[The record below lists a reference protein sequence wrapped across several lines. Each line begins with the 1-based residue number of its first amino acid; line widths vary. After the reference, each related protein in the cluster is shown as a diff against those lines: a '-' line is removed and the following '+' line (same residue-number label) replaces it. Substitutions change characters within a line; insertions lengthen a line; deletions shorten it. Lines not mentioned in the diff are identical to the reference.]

1 MTVNLQDAIKAL
13 ENRLLA
19 ARCHAQHWR
28 GHLSSSALS
37 TAVAAYAL
45 SQVDPQVH
53 RDHIRRAM
61 QWLADH
67 QNADGGFGDT
77 PESPSNMS
85 TTLLTRFALTVA
97 DEQLRP
103 VGERADDWLK
113 QRLGGTTDSEQ
124 IAKGVLDFYG
134 NDRTFSAPILTMGT
148 LSGYVG
154 RESTDPWSLVP
165 QLPFE
170 FSVVPSWFYRFLRL
184 QVVSYAL
191 PALIAV
197 GLIRHREKPSA
208 NAVARGLRNGLT
220 PRCLK
225 ILEAIQPRS
234 GGYLEAAPLTGFVTM
249 CMARAGLSDHPVVQ
263 RAVLFLTST
272 VREDGSWPID
282 TDLATWVSTLSVNA
296 GIDERL
302 NQDECQTL
310 QEWLLG
316 QQLHERH
323 PYTKAAPGGWAWTD
337 LSGGVPD
344 ADDTSGAL
352 LALKRL
358 SNGEANVR
366 DSASRGVEWLLD
378 MQNNDGGIPTFCRGW
393 GKLPFDRSC
402 ADLTAHALQAWS
414 AWRDSTNPDLQW
426 RMDGAIRQAHKY
438 LHREQRPDGSWVPLW
453 FGNQFSSGQENP
465 VYGTSQVLRSVARIE
480 NVDARMVELGIDFL
494 VKTQDGD
501 GAWGGE
507 SGLESTIEETALA
520 TSALSEWADDYEAA
534 KNSAKR
540 GAAWLLEKIP
550 TDGNLRSAPVGLYF
564 ASLWYDERLYPV
576 TFALRAL
583 RDVRA
588 HGIIPE

>member
-1 MTVNLQDAIKAL
+1 MNIQEAIQTL

-19 ARCHAQHWR
+19 ERGDASHWR

-45 SQVDPQVH
+45 SQVDPDTH
-53 RDHIRRAM
+53 RDRIRRAM

-67 QNADGGFGDT
+67 QNADGGWGDT

-97 DEQLRP
+97 DEELRP
-103 VGERADDWLK
+103 VAERADDWLK
-113 QRLGGTTDSEQ
+113 QRLGGSTNSEE

-134 NDRTFSAPILTMGT
+134 KDLTFSAPILTMGT
-148 LSGYVG
+148 LSGYIG
-154 RESTDPWSLVP
+154 RETSDPWALVP

-170 FSVVPSWFYRFLRL
+170 FSVVPAWLYRFLRL

-191 PALIAV
+191 PALITV
-197 GLIRHREKPSA
+197 GLIRHREKPSG
-208 NAVARGLRNGLT
+208 NTLVRGLRDRFT

-272 VREDGSWPID
+272 VRDDGSWPID

-296 GIDERL
+296 GINEHLNVDERKNL
-302 NQDECQTL
+302 LD
-310 QEWLLG
+310 WLLG

-358 SNGEANVR
+358 ADDDEQFR
-366 DSASRGVEWLLD
+366 DSARRGVEWLLD
-378 MQNNDGGIPTFCRGW
+378 LQNNDGGIPTFCRGW

-402 ADLTAHALQAWS
+402 ADLTAHALQAWT
-414 AWRDSTNPDLQW
+414 AWRDAMPEDLRW
-426 RMDGAIRQAHKY
+426 RIDGAIRQAHKY
-438 LHREQRPDGSWVPLW
+438 LHRRQRPDGSWVPLW
-453 FGNQFSSGQENP
+453 FGNQLASGQENP
-465 VYGTSQVLRSVARIE
+465 VYGTSQVLRSLAHIE
-480 NVDARMVELGIDFL
+480 DVDAEMVNKAIDFL
-494 VKTQDGD
+494 IKTQKEEGSW
-501 GAWGGE
+501 GAE
-507 SGLESTIEETALA
+507 SELEATIEETALA
-520 TSALSEWADDYEAA
+520 TSALSEWTDTYENAKAA
-534 KNSAKR
+534 ASR
-540 GAAWLLEKIP
+540 GAGWLLKKIP

-564 ASLWYDERLYPV
+564 ASLWYDERLYP
-576 TFALRAL
+576 TIFTLRAL
-583 RDVRA
+583 RDAHA
-588 HGIIPE
+588 HGVMPE